1 MSITNVLSNQCE
13 FLTILS
19 KTMKQINYLAALA
32 VTLLIG
38 MLTSCAPKDDGPEEA
53 TLSLSATSVTIPNAG
68 GEAQAITVTTNQV
81 KWNAISNADWIKTT
95 VSGNSLQ
102 IVAMPNEAGKDR
114 AAQVLVVAG
123 STSEKVEVIQ
133 TAADISLEVSP
144 ETIVVPNSGASK
156 LISVKSNSGAWTLD
170 IDEAAQAWIK
180 QNVFN
185 DMIELEIAA
194 NDGEP
199 REAKLYAKSGTL
211 QKEITVQQAGKG
223 AGFHTPLLTN
233 SYPTQYQLLSYEKE
247 QGSFLMS
254 YSAPSAGLPSWGI
267 PPSGAMYEF
276 VTSCEFLPTLTYI
289 FNYEGSYLETIQYVS
304 TLSFEKFKE
313 TGYIEFVEKD
323 LGYTLDKSGEIYKGT
338 KEVTD
343 PKGNV
348 LKYKLLIGE
357 AKGKAAVVFQMPTPP
372 DPEQPKAYPTY
383 GEVPL
388 DNMLV
393 HVATPTKVGWKID
406 DVKKYEADNN
416 GTLEAE
422 KKDPK
427 DNIKYASFNVK
438 STLPLMHQYWFVS
451 SEDKGRDS
459 QIGQLDA
466 LGQLDADFNRVFW
479 KEETKGSYYL
489 TKEFKELMEKNG
501 YEFVAFQT
509 PYHWFQKDDRVVGVS
524 VQNYKDF
531 NDGKDVIR
539 VQAYVD
545 AEASSMEKYL
555 LHKDRSAMIYR
566 HFVERPM

>member
-1 MSITNVLSNQCE
+1 MLSNQCE
-13 FLTILS
+13 FLTILL

-123 STSEKVEVIQ
+123 ATSEKVEVIQ

-223 AGFHTPLLTN
+223 SEKFLIPYLVVEPEKRDLLTYEVN
-233 SYPTQYQLLSYEKE
+233 HGSILLRY
-247 QGSFLMS
+247 
-254 YSAPSAGLPSWGI
+254 APKSSSLFDGDVPEH
-267 PPSGAMYEF
+267 YEF
-276 VTSCEFLPTLTYI
+276 VTSSQLLPSVIYLFNFKTDMLQGVEYVTKAESVKALVDEGFVDFLVKNNFADAKYDDKKDVITGESTENGFTVIALYDKDAKKVYIDFVAPKPKQPALQTFKAFPWDKKALLNNTEWTAAKIIKSEEDAGSTVTKNFMKKFPTVLESIRATLKKSTDRDIPSIRLYFMDVDDKTGTVNNDCTQQLLT
-289 FNYEGSYLETIQYVS
+289 VWAD
-304 TLSFEKFKE
+304 LSLAFWNNK
-313 TGYIEFVEKD
+313 
-323 LGYTLDKSGEIYKGT
+323 GEI
-338 KEVTD
+338 V
-343 PKGNV
+343 
-348 LKYKLLIGE
+348 
-357 AKGKAAVVFQMPTPP
+357 M
-372 DPEQPKAYPTY
+372 
-383 GEVPL
+383 
-388 DNMLV
+388 
-393 HVATPTKVGWKID
+393 
-406 DVKKYEADNN
+406 
-416 GTLEAE
+416 
-422 KKDPK
+422 
-427 DNIKYASFNVK
+427 
-438 STLPLMHQYWFVS
+438 
-451 SEDKGRDS
+451 
-459 QIGQLDA
+459 
-466 LGQLDADFNRVFW
+466 
-479 KEETKGSYYL
+479 
-489 TKEFKELMEKNG
+489 TKEFTKLYEDAGFVKIGNSSKGVGAYLYLEKEELVYLVRAIKFSDIPEFDIVVAMNIWHEHVDLDQSQANILKQLEKSYKATQLMD
-501 YEFVAFQT
+501 
-509 PYHWFQKDDRVVGVS
+509 QKH
-524 VQNYKDF
+524 NIKPF
-531 NDGKDVIR
+531 
-539 VQAYVD
+539 
-545 AEASSMEKYL
+545 
-555 LHKDRSAMIYR
+555 
-566 HFVERPM
+566 

>member
-1 MSITNVLSNQCE
+1 MLSNQCE

-372 DPEQPKAYPTY
+372 DPEQPKLLFPGGDFENWDAFISNLNKFGLKNYATQADGGRTGKAMLIKGTPKGNDYVFTTKAIEGGPTSGKAITFYVKGTGGKSLSLNVYTSDGKYKAYNLGTIDGTSDANLEVAANNQY
-383 GEVPL
+383 TGTIDTKGEWVKVTLNISGL
-388 DNMLV
+388 DLSTSGNFFAL
-393 HVATPTKVGWKID
+393 KVGKEVAYDLMID
-406 DVKKYEADNN
+406 DFTIE
-416 GTLEAE
+416 
-422 KKDPK
+422 
-427 DNIKYASFNVK
+427 
-438 STLPLMHQYWFVS
+438 
-451 SEDKGRDS
+451 
-459 QIGQLDA
+459 
-466 LGQLDADFNRVFW
+466 
-479 KEETKGSYYL
+479 
-489 TKEFKELMEKNG
+489 
-501 YEFVAFQT
+501 
-509 PYHWFQKDDRVVGVS
+509 
-524 VQNYKDF
+524 
-531 NDGKDVIR
+531 
-539 VQAYVD
+539 
-545 AEASSMEKYL
+545 
-555 LHKDRSAMIYR
+555 
-566 HFVERPM
+566 